1 METFLGFFNI
11 CAGVMIVASII
22 AFGGG
27 FIQYLVRLGT
37 EEREEGLEVMAW
49 GATILFVLVV
59 LLGLINTLQ
68 TYFVMAVGALIVLFV
83 VLFAVAVANRGG
95 GEEHAEAK

>member
-11 CAGVMIVASII
+11 CAGVMVVASIV

-37 EEREEGLEVMAW
+37 EERKEGLEAMAW

-68 TYFVMAVGALIVLFV
+68 NYFIMALGAFIVLFV
-83 VLFAVAVANRGG
+83 ILVAVAALNRGG
-95 GEEHAEAK
+95 TEEHAEAK